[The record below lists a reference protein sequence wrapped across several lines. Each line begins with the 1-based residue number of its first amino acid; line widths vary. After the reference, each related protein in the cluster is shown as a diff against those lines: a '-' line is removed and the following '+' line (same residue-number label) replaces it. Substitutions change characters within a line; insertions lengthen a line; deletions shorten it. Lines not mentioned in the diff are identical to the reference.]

1 MTWETH
7 PVTPDRFE
15 DFADVVNR
23 TRRANHCWCLSHRLR
38 IPEIE
43 ELGGGSREQA
53 MRRLCER
60 EHPPGV
66 VTYRDGEPVGWC
78 NLGPR
83 TEITRLAGSR
93 LIRPVDDL
101 PVWSIVCVVVRP
113 GHRRQG
119 VTGPLVEGAV
129 AYAASHG
136 APAVEAYPVDPPGRM
151 DLTMAFVGTRSMFDR
166 AGFRVVGTTDA
177 VASGM
182 PRLVM
187 RRDLPRASRRPGPRG
202 HGGWGGSHGP
212 APAHASVVAAG
223 RLDPQDDAGLAAEHT
238 GVVAQHVQVTVVVL
252 AEAEHG
258 DAGVTQR
265 ADGVVVTDPQATQGL
280 REGP

>member
-15 DFADVVNR
+15 AFADVINGS
-23 TRRANHCWCLSHRLR
+23 RRANHCWCLSHRLR
-38 IPEIE
+38 AREIE

-53 MRRLCER
+53 IRRLCER

-78 NLGPR
+78 NIGPR

-93 LIRPVDDL
+93 LIRPIDDL
-101 PVWSIVCVVVRP
+101 PVWSIVCVVVRS

-119 VTGPLVEGAV
+119 VTAPLLEGAV
-129 AYAASHG
+129 ACAALFG

-151 DLTMAFVGTRSMFDR
+151 DLTMAFVGTKVMFVR
-166 AGFRVVGTTDA
+166 AGFRVIGTTDA

-187 RRDLPRASRRPGPRG
+187 RRDLP
-202 HGGWGGSHGP
+202 
-212 APAHASVVAAG
+212 
-223 RLDPQDDAGLAAEHT
+223 
-238 GVVAQHVQVTVVVL
+238 
-252 AEAEHG
+252 
-258 DAGVTQR
+258 
-265 ADGVVVTDPQATQGL
+265 
-280 REGP
+280 